1 MRLFRQAVEV
11 TPIERARVNA
21 ALNADDYRNE
31 GKTMPLQGVFVYRD
45 RDFAP
50 LAPGRDAPMT
60 VEIVDSRNPD
70 KVTRVDIPPELVK
83 RIQDDFVAYRMGGSG
98 DR

>member
-1 MRLFRQAVEV
+1 
-11 TPIERARVNA
+11 
-21 ALNADDYRNE
+21 
-31 GKTMPLQGVFVYRD
+31 
-45 RDFAP
+45 
-50 LAPGRDAPMT
+50 MT